1 MQTNSDISTTNKEVR
16 QIANKDYKFGFKTNI
31 ETDSIPKG
39 FSEDVVKFI
48 SQKKRRARM
57 DVRMEIK
64 SFSTFF

>member
-48 SQKKRRARM
+48 SQKK
-57 DVRMEIK
+57 EKIK
-64 SFSTFF
+64 KFR